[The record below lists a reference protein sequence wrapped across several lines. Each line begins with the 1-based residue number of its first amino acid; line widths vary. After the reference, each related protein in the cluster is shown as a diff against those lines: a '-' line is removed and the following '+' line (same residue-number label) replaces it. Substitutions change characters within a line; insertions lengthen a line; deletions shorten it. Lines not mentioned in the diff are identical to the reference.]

1 MHRIF
6 ISLAFA
12 IALVLGAVP
21 LARSQANGKITV
33 NVMGLRN
40 DNGVVRCGL
49 CNSSNGFRKPGM
61 QFRGVVARISGK
73 SAACVFDD
81 VPPNVY
87 AVALFH
93 AEHNEEQITYGFFG
107 APDQGYG
114 FSNNPDTS
122 FGPASFHDAAFTY
135 GGGDMALSVKVK
147 Y

>member
-1 MHRIF
+1 MRTLIVTC
-6 ISLAFA
+6 AVA
-12 IALVLGAVP
+12 ALFGSVGA
-21 LARSQANGKITV
+21 AMAQSQNVITV
-33 NVMGLRN
+33 QVEGLRN
-40 DNGVVRCGL
+40 DQGNVRCGL
-49 CNSSNGFRKPGM
+49 YNSPDGFRKPGM
-61 QFRGVVARISGK
+61 QFRGVVAKINGK
-73 SAACVFDD
+73 AAACVFDD

-122 FGPASFHDAAFTY
+122 FGPASFRDAAFTY
-135 GGGDMALSVKVK
+135 GGGDMSLSVKVK